1 MFDNCNS
8 LAELNAARI
17 SATSSDNA
25 DIVSINNAYNKRR
38 KEILA
43 AKATFVRLTP
53 QQITTKEPVNYCGI
67 PVTGR
72 SPIVGQITITNEGI
86 LY

>member
-53 QQITTKEPVNYCGI
+53 QQITTK
-67 PVTGR
+67 
-72 SPIVGQITITNEGI
+72 
-86 LY
+86 